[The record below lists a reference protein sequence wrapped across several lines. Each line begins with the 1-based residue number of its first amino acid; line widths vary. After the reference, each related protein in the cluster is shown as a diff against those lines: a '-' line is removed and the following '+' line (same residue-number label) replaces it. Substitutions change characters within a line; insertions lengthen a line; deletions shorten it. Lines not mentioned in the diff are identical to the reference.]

1 MALAVV
7 VHVVVAPNTA
17 MAIAYIGLGANI
29 DSPKEQI
36 VTALHTI
43 NSLETTQLIDW
54 SSLYQSKPLG
64 PDDQPDYTNAVAA
77 IDTRLSSMQL
87 LDALQN
93 IEKQQGRVKYRHW
106 GERCIDLDILL
117 FGTETLSS
125 ERLNIPHHE
134 LKNRSFVVQPLLEI
148 APDLALPDG
157 TMLAEVSPAFNGDLM
172 RQQRPV
178 IDL

>member
-1 MALAVV
+1 M
-7 VHVVVAPNTA
+7 TT
-17 MAIAYIGLGANI
+17 AYIGLGANI
-29 DSPKEQI
+29 DRPSEQI
-36 VTALHTI
+36 VSALRAI
-43 NSLETTQLIDW
+43 NNIETTQLIEW
-54 SSLYQSKPLG
+54 SSLYHSKPLG

-77 IDTRLSSMQL
+77 IDTQLSPIQL

-93 IEKQQGRVKYRHW
+93 IEKQQGRVKLRHW

-117 FGTETLSS
+117 FGNETLSS

-148 APDLALPDG
+148 APNLVLPDG
-157 TMLAEVSPAFNGDLM
+157 TLLADISPEFEGDLM
-172 RQQRPV
+172 RKQRPV

>member
-1 MALAVV
+1 M
-7 VHVVVAPNTA
+7 
-17 MAIAYIGLGANI
+17 AYIGLGANI
-29 DSPKEQI
+29 DRPSEQI
-36 VTALHTI
+36 ITALRAI
-43 NSLETTQLIDW
+43 NSLETTRLLEW
-54 SSLYQSKPLG
+54 SCLYQSTPLG

-77 IDTRLSSMQL
+77 IYTQLSSIHL
-87 LDALQN
+87 LDALQS
-93 IEKQQGRVKYRHW
+93 IEKHQGRVKHRHW

-117 FGTETLSS
+117 FGTETLRS

-148 APDLALPDG
+148 APDLVLPDG
-157 TMLAEVSPAFNGDLM
+157 TLLADISPEFEGDLR